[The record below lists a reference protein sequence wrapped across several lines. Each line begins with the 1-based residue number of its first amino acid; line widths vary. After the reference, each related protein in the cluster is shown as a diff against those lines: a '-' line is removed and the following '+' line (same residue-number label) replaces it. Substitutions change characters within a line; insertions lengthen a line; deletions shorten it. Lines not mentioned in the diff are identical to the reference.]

1 MTPGGW
7 WGFGA
12 DSRECAAQLASAC
25 AAASSPLKL
34 TPQRAS
40 IRITAERGVLL
51 FMTGLNIVKSPFGC
65 CFDEQQRGILERR
78 LCVGWRSAAAA
89 EFCCYSGAVLL
100 MLIVTLLLSRLSGSN
115 IKVFG
120 VFFRSNF
127 IRLKYPSWGSVA
139 QLTKSNLGDFMTTGL
154 MPVDWQESA
163 NSREFDTGKVWRWT
177 LEISYL
183 WLSHPSPLHQV
194 NIFI

>member
-25 AAASSPLKL
+25 AAASSLLKL
-34 TPQRAS
+34 TPRRAS

-89 EFCCYSGAVLL
+89 EFCYYSGAVLLPLLL
-100 MLIVTLLLSRLSGSN
+100 MLIVTLLPSWLSGSN
-115 IKVFG
+115 IKVFFC
-120 VFFRSNF
+120 FFFLRVILLAWN
-127 IRLKYPSWGSVA
+127 IPAEA
-139 QLTKSNLGDFMTTGL
+139 Q
-154 MPVDWQESA
+154 
-163 NSREFDTGKVWRWT
+163 
-177 LEISYL
+177 
-183 WLSHPSPLHQV
+183 WLSWLSPTSAISWLQV
-194 NIFI
+194 WCQ